1 MLEALKSDITK
12 NYYDPTFHGIDL
24 DAHFKAADEKVKQAT
39 SLGQVFGIIAQA
51 LLDFNDSHLYFLPP
65 GRSNRYEYGWRMA
78 MIGDD
83 CFVTA
88 VKPGSDAEKKGLQ
101 PGDKIYSIDGYEP
114 TRENHWKMLY
124 AYYGLRPK
132 AGVRLVVIK
141 PGGEE
146 KQLDVMTKIQL
157 GKPVL
162 SFADIN
168 DIEREE
174 EDAERA
180 RRAGSR
186 LAEVSDDLI
195 IWKLAAFDLSPS
207 EVDDAMA
214 KVRKHKVLI
223 LDLRGNG
230 GGAEDALLRLVGS
243 VLSEDYKIGDI
254 KRRKETRPLV
264 AKTRAGDNVFKGK
277 LVVLIDSQSGSAAEL
292 FARVV
297 QLQKRG
303 VVVGDR
309 SAGAVMRA
317 RLYDHQSGVESVA
330 VYFASI
336 TDADITMADGKS
348 LEHVGVQPDHLMLPT
363 ASDMAAGQD
372 SVLAFAASL
381 FDIKLDAKKAGSLFP
396 ERWRP

>member
-1 MLEALKSDITK
+1 
-12 NYYDPTFHGIDL
+12 
-24 DAHFKAADEKVKQAT
+24 
-39 SLGQVFGIIAQA
+39 
-51 LLDFNDSHLYFLPP
+51 
-65 GRSNRYEYGWRMA
+65 
-78 MIGDD
+78 
-83 CFVTA
+83 
-88 VKPGSDAEKKGLQ
+88 
-101 PGDKIYSIDGYEP
+101 
-114 TRENHWKMLY
+114 
-124 AYYGLRPK
+124 
-132 AGVRLVVIK
+132 
-141 PGGEE
+141 
-146 KQLDVMTKIQL
+146 
-157 GKPVL
+157 
-162 SFADIN
+162 
-168 DIEREE
+168 
-174 EDAERA
+174 
-180 RRAGSR
+180 
-186 LAEVSDDLI
+186 
-195 IWKLAAFDLSPS
+195 
-207 EVDDAMA
+207 
-214 KVRKHKVLI
+214 
-223 LDLRGNG
+223 
-230 GGAEDALLRLVGS
+230 
-243 VLSEDYKIGDI
+243 LSEDYKIGDI